1 MNIISKKIFDMRYKE
16 LSKLDIDE
24 ELMSQILKNK
34 IFKKNYKS
42 SVIPLIN
49 KYDVNHYSNAI
60 IIGIKALIKL
70 NNEDDMLKCISIMN
84 EKLSMIA
91 YKVDEINPYVI
102 LDENFSD
109 IFNKLRNQTFQKNIE
124 EIILNKKSKQLVE
137 LINEFQLYDNSK
149 ISDLSINLI
158 NFINSNLK
166 IDNVSIK
173 DYVKDNNININLLGK
188 IINKG
193 YKEGLLYTLTKV
205 PSGLGMIKNGHFN
218 PKILDMNFIACL
230 TKKNYDKL
238 CNYFNSSYIDEI
250 QNEVVKIYEAGNYEL
265 INDMI
270 DYGGLN
276 FIDVKDDTNE
286 DIYFFAKKGSGFY
299 YKSCKMIF
307 LNKEMN
313 ISEEQYWKID
323 DIKGRIENSIC
334 KYELL
339 NRFKEEYNFFN
350 YIITSKYE
358 ELKKFSS
365 KYSIEQ
371 INEII
376 SSLTTIDKYISS
388 IERIT
393 FTELI
398 KNSFNQ
404 LNKNN
409 ISNHILLSDNKE
421 PILSNSGKE
430 IKVFELNGE
439 PFTMMVHSI
448 TQKREDGVNNGN
460 IGNKLR
466 DNPEIW
472 DNEENGNP
480 MISTSIIDNNNFNSI
495 FSTSHKHDDVIY
507 GFINVPEEAFYG
519 TFNHDAGTNMKNF
532 PQEEYYTARMNLP
545 SDIMN
550 KNGFYNEVIFNR
562 KNLKTKEKFKPDYL
576 VCYDNVD
583 ERTIKH
589 AQYFNIPIYVI
600 NTKIY
605 KEQLKKAEED
615 VNSNIIDN
623 NLEEQKT
630 NSRHM

>member
-1 MNIISKKIFDMRYKE
+1 MNAISKKIFSIKYKE
-16 LSKLDIDE
+16 LSKLGIDE
-24 ELMSQILKNK
+24 ELMNQIFRNK
-34 IFKKNYKS
+34 IFKKIYKS
-42 SVIPLIN
+42 SIISLVN

-109 IFNKLRNQTFQKNIE
+109 IFNRLRNQTFQKNIE

-137 LINEFQLYDNSK
+137 LINEFQLYDKSK

-158 NFINSNLK
+158 NFINSDLK
-166 IDNVSIK
+166 IDNISIK
-173 DYVKDNNININLLGK
+173 DYVKNNNININLLGE
-188 IINKG
+188 IINSG
-193 YKEGLLYTLTKV
+193 YEEGLLYTLTKV
-205 PSGLGMIKNGHFN
+205 PSGLDMIKNGFFN

-230 TKKNYDKL
+230 TEKNYDKL
-238 CNYFNSSYIDEI
+238 CDYFQRPYIDEI
-250 QNEVVKIYEAGNYEL
+250 RNEVVKIYEAGNYKL

-276 FIDVKDDTNE
+276 FIDVKDDTDK
-286 DIYFFAKKGSGFY
+286 DIYFFAEKGSSLY
-299 YKSCKMIF
+299 YKSCEKIF
-307 LNKEMN
+307 LSKEMN
-313 ISEEQYWKID
+313 ISEEQYW
-323 DIKGRIENSIC
+323 DIYSIRGRIERSIC
-334 KYELL
+334 KYEILKKYK
-339 NRFKEEYNFFN
+339 KEYEFFN
-350 YIITSKYE
+350 YIITSEYE
-358 ELKKFSS
+358 KLKEFSS
-365 KYSIEQ
+365 KYANDQ

-376 SSLTTIDKYISS
+376 NNLTTINKFISS

-409 ISNHILLSDNKE
+409 ISSHILLNNNKE
-421 PILSNSGKE
+421 SILSNTGKE

-448 TQKREDGVNNGN
+448 TQKKEDGVNNGK

-480 MISTSIIDNNNFNSI
+480 MISSSIIDNNNFNSI
-495 FSTSHKHDDVIY
+495 FSTSYKHDDVIY
-507 GFINVPEEAFYG
+507 GFINIPEEAFYG
-519 TFNHDAGTNMKNF
+519 TFNHDAGTNMKDF

-550 KNGFYNEVIFNR
+550 KNGFHNEVIFNR
-562 KNLKTKEKFKPDYL
+562 KNLKTNEKFKPDYL

-583 ERTIKH
+583 KKTIKH

-605 KEQLKKAEED
+605 NEQLRKIQEEL
-615 VNSNIIDN
+615 N
-623 NLEEQKT
+623 NKSKNDIQEQQT
-630 NSRHM
+630 NARHM